1 MNVSEASST
10 PTESMDRGLFSSENN
25 SETFLLLLVSQMK
38 NQDPLN
44 PQDPTQFVSQLAEF
58 SSLEQLLQIR
68 KSIDVVADAATAP
81 PPAAA
86 EETDS

>member
-1 MNVSEASST
+1 
-10 PTESMDRGLFSSENN
+10 LFGADDNGQ
-25 SETFLLLLVSQMK
+25 TFLLLLVTQMK

-68 KSIDVVADAATAP
+68 KSIDVVADATSAP
-81 PPAAA
+81 QSEAAA
-86 EETDS
+86 SDS